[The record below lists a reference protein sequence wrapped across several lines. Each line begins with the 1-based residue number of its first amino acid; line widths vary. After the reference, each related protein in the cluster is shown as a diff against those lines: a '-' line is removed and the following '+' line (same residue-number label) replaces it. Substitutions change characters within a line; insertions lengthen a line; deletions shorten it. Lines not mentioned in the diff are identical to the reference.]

1 MEGSGEDEAGVCGDA
16 VQGGNRARTVRDSKV
31 LQPDHTKSSFLDF
44 IDTANYIVHRI
55 GPDKSFEKLY
65 GPYRDRNHAQS
76 KLSEMVE
83 GFVREHELNN
93 PLIDIKNG
101 AYTKIV
107 LEDFLSFKAKNVT
120 FFYIVKP
127 LQY

>member
-1 MEGSGEDEAGVCGDA
+1 
-16 VQGGNRARTVRDSKV
+16 
-31 LQPDHTKSSFLDF
+31 
-44 IDTANYIVHRI
+44 
-55 GPDKSFEKLY
+55 
-65 GPYRDRNHAQS
+65 
-76 KLSEMVE
+76 MVE